1 MKPYDFIGVWGK
13 GSSMHTLCSH
23 CRSILHKKSPWS
35 TNIDEWTCLNVA
47 SLNPSYT
54 HPCMHIKKKKNQTY
68 LLYHTQT
75 RTVRIT
81 DACMSLCLCAS
92 LALLCTISRFM
103 CRQFETQ
110 GIVLVLTFFP
120 WKPKNALHQPCFF
133 STDCRPLMKCKD
145 RHLKPPKRPKAVPH
159 TCCCY
164 DVIFNS

>member
-1 MKPYDFIGVWGK
+1 MSKCCIIK
-13 GSSMHTLCSH
+13 SLLHTSMY
-23 CRSILHKKSPWS
+23 
-35 TNIDEWTCLNVA
+35 A
-47 SLNPSYT
+47 Y
-54 HPCMHIKKKKNQTY
+54 KKKNQTY

-164 DVIFNS
+164 DVIFNSQYMNFFCPQANQLQQLISEPPSHPII

>member
-1 MKPYDFIGVWGK
+1 MKPYYDFIGVWGK

-54 HPCMHIKKKKNQTY
+54 HPCMRIKKNQTY

-133 STDCRPLMKCKD
+133 STDRRPLMKCKD
-145 RHLKPPKRPKAVPH
+145 RHLKPPKHPKAVPH
-159 TCCCY
+159 TCCYY